1 MRHGVLV
8 SGGTQRSQIGEE
20 QGISEHMCFVMF
32 HGSFLKTDVA
42 AIQFPQG
49 CCMSDS
55 D

>member
-8 SGGTQRSQIGEE
+8 SGGTERSQIGEE
-20 QGISEHMCFVMF
+20 EHMCFVMF
-32 HGSFLKTDVA
+32 HESFLKTDVA